1 MSDNNLD
8 NLRHSCA
15 HLLAAAVMDLYP
27 KTKRTIGPSIE
38 NGFYYD
44 FDFGDQKIT
53 NEDFPKIEAKMLE
66 ILPTWKGFE
75 GREVSK
81 EEALEVY
88 KGNEFK
94 EELIEEFSASGET
107 LTFYKSGNYSDL
119 CRGGHVEHP
128 NTELTHFKLLSVAGA
143 YWRGNEKNK
152 MLTRIYGT
160 CFPSKVELENH
171 LKQLEQA
178 KERDHRKLGREL
190 ELFMS
195 SPSVGPG
202 LVLWLPKGTILKDQ
216 LEQLGRERE
225 ELLGYQRVSTPHI
238 AKEELFIK
246 SGHLPYYADDM
257 YPAMKTE
264 GEGTYYLKP
273 MNCPHMHEI
282 YKFKPH
288 SYRDLPMRLAEF
300 GTVYRYEDS
309 GTLMG
314 LMRVRGLTQNDAH
327 IYCTEDQ
334 AHDEIVSVM
343 NLHTYYYELLGIKDY
358 HIELCLPDFDKK
370 PDKYFDNP
378 QGWEKAIK
386 ILRETA
392 KKNNIEVTETVGT
405 AAFYGPKFDFIIKS
419 AIGREF
425 GASTNQLD
433 FGSGDRFELKYTDSD
448 GTDKIVP
455 YVIHRAPLGS
465 DERFIGFLIEHFGG
479 AFPVWLSPIQLS
491 ILTLN
496 EDVLTYAK
504 EIEQKGREL
513 GIRVSIDDS
522 NSTLG
527 AKIREAQE
535 QKIPYMMIVG
545 NKEVES
551 KTVSLRL
558 RTGEEMKDQGVEE
571 VLSRISDK
579 ISSRV
584 IEL

>member
-1 MSDNNLD
+1 MSDQNLD

-15 HLLAAAVMDLYP
+15 HLLAAAIMDLYP
-27 KTKRTIGPSIE
+27 KTKRTIGPSIAD
-38 NGFYYD
+38 GFYFD
-44 FDFGDQKIT
+44 FDFGDIKVT
-53 NEDFPKIEAKMLE
+53 EDDFPKIEAKMKE
-66 ILPTWKGFE
+66 ILPSWNSFE
-75 GREVSK
+75 GREVTK
-81 EEALEVY
+81 EEALNEY
-88 KGNEFK
+88 DGNEFK
-94 EELIEEFSASGET
+94 RELIEEFAGAGDI
-107 LTFYKSGNYSDL
+107 LTMYKSGDYSDL
-119 CRGGHVEHP
+119 CRGGHCDNP
-128 NTELTHFKLLSVAGA
+128 STELKNFKLLSIAGA

-171 LKQLEQA
+171 LKQLELA
-178 KERDHRKLGREL
+178 KKRDHRKLGREL

-195 SPSVGPG
+195 SPSVGSG
-202 LVLWLPKGTILKDQ
+202 LVLWLPKGTIIKDE
-216 LEQLGRERE
+216 LEKLGRERE

-282 YKFKPH
+282 YNFKPR

-300 GTVYRYEDS
+300 GTVYRFEDS

-327 IYCTEDQ
+327 IYCTEAQ
-334 AHDEIVSVM
+334 AYDEIVSVM
-343 NLHTYYYELLGIKDY
+343 KLHTYYYKLLGIKDY

-370 PDKYFDNP
+370 PDKYFDDHK
-378 QGWEKAIK
+378 GWEKAIK

-392 KKNNIEVTETVGT
+392 EKNKIEVTETLGT
-405 AAFYGPKFDFIIKS
+405 AAFYGPKFDFVIKS

-433 FGSGDRFELKYTDSD
+433 FGSGDRFDLKYTDND
-448 GTDKIVP
+448 GADKIVP

-479 AFPVWLSPIQLS
+479 AFPVWLSPVQLS
-491 ILTLN
+491 VLTLN
-496 EDVLTYAK
+496 EEVVKYAR
-504 EIEQKGREL
+504 EIEQMAKEA
-513 GIRVSIDDS
+513 GIRVSVDDS

-535 QKIPYMMIVG
+535 QKVPYMIIVG
-545 NKEVES
+545 KKELES
-551 KTVSLRL
+551 QTVSLRL
-558 RTGEEMKDQGVEE
+558 RTGEEMKDQKIEGIMD
-571 VLSRISDK
+571 RITRLIHK
-579 ISSRV
+579 RG
-584 IEL
+584 LGL